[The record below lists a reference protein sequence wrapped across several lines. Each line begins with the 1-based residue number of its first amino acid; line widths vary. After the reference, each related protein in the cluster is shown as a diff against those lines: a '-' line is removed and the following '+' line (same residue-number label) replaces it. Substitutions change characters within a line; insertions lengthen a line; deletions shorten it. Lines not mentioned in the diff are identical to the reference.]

1 MKDEIMF
8 SSFILHPSSFPKSFM
23 LRKYPTLLRA
33 SWSLMLEF
41 RGEILLWMMSS
52 AISLVMLVVW
62 LSVAEDNNNS
72 VNGFNGNDFVTYF
85 LSSWAIRNLTAVWA
99 SWEMDSNVREG
110 KLSPMLLRPMNPVHW
125 DISQNLAEKALRAA
139 IVLPV
144 VILVMLFGPGL
155 NIDWSLAN
163 VLAFLV
169 SIVGAWL
176 ILFWAD
182 YLMGLSAFWTSQANA
197 VITTWYGI
205 RLILS
210 GMVAPLVM
218 FPASLQTA
226 LLWLPFRYT
235 NSFTVEIITGRM
247 NGNDLWFGFALQAFW
262 ALFFFCI
269 AQITW
274 KIALRNYSA
283 VGA

>member
-1 MKDEIMF
+1 
-8 SSFILHPSSFPKSFM
+8 M
-23 LRKYPTLLRA
+23 LKKYPTLFRA
-33 SWSLMLEF
+33 SWALMFEF
-41 RGEILLWMMSS
+41 RGEILLWMTSS
-52 AISLVMLVVW
+52 IISLVMLVVW

-72 VNGFNGNDFVTYF
+72 VNGFNSTDFVTYF
-85 LSSWAIRNLTAVWA
+85 LLSWAIRNLTAVWA
-99 SWEMDSNVREG
+99 SWEMDRNVREG

-125 DISQNLAEKALRAA
+125 DISQNLAEKALRAV

-144 VILVMLFGPGL
+144 IIFVMLFGSGL
-155 NIDWSLAN
+155 NIDWSFIN

-169 SIVGAWL
+169 SIIGAWL

-182 YLMGLSAFWTSQANA
+182 YLIGLSAFWTSQANA
-197 VITTWYGI
+197 VIITWYGI

-210 GMVAPLVM
+210 GMIAPLAM
-218 FPASLQTA
+218 FPPSLQTA
-226 LLWLPFRYT
+226 LFWLPFRYT
-235 NSFTVEIITGRM
+235 NSFTVEIITGRLS
-247 NGNDLWFGFALQAFW
+247 GNDLWFGFALQAFW

-269 AQITW
+269 AQAIW